1 MRRIVF
7 VCLSLAVLAVLAIA
21 APAVAQGTHVMVEGA
36 TDPGET
42 VTVACPPHHYFSSG
56 AVTFHPSA
64 RSPRQIAIL
73 GLEPNAEGQ
82 FATAGTA
89 VAPRGAHYYRASA
102 SCIAIIT
109 YYDFSGRLEA
119 GQTETILCPPNEPY
133 NWAIGPTTFV
143 ADTGD
148 SYILS
153 QERVRD
159 GTGQPIGVTFTAF
172 EAGTW
177 NLTLGCSA
185 AANPD
190 PPS

>member
-1 MRRIVF
+1 MRRIF
-7 VCLSLAVLAVLAIA
+7 VCLSLAVLAVLAMA
-21 APAVAQGTHVMVEGA
+21 VPAVAQGIQVTAEGV

-42 VTVACPPHHYFSSG
+42 VTVACPPHYYFSSG
-56 AVTFHPSA
+56 QVTFHPSA
-64 RSPRQIAIL
+64 RSPRQIATL
-73 GLEPNAEGQ
+73 PLEPNAEGTA
-82 FATAGTA
+82 ATAGTA

-102 SCIAIIT
+102 DCIAIIT

-119 GQTETILCPPNEPY
+119 GETATILCPPNEPY
-133 NWAIGPTTFV
+133 MWAVGPTTFV

-159 GTGQPIGVTFTAF
+159 ETGQPIGVTFTAF
-172 EAGTW
+172 ESGTW

-185 AANPD
+185 APNPD